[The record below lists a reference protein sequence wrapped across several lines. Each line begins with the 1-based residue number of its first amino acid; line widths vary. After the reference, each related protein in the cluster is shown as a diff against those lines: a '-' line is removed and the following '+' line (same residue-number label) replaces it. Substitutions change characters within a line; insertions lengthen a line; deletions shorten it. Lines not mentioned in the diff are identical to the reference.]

1 MISVHFRLK
10 IIVAFAVAVVAASST
25 FAGDNNKIAI
35 KGKVIG
41 DDGKPD
47 RDAEIRVKA
56 LDRKESDKI
65 ALTNLQGQ
73 YIVVGLAVGNYS
85 VTAYDWEGNPRSRA
99 IIKVDRKGW
108 AKVDFNLKLDQD
120 LGNDAGRMSGMDS
133 ASNPNSHLNGSWTR
147 IR

>member
-1 MISVHFRLK
+1 MHPGAKFSAALTL
-10 IIVAFAVAVVAASST
+10 ALLAASST

-41 DDGKPD
+41 DDGKPG

-56 LDRKESDKI
+56 LDRKEPDKI
-65 ALTNLQGQ
+65 ALTNSQGQ

-108 AKVDFNLKLDQD
+108 AKVDFDLKLDQD
-120 LGNDAGRMSGMDS
+120 LGNDASRMNGMDS